1 MSDIFDK
8 LKSGQPVHMINEKD
22 YHAVAHKEMDFCRK
36 QCFKINHTFPDKEE
50 IYELE
55 NELFKR
61 RLPKTSFITPPF
73 QVDYACQMEIA
84 EKVFVNHDLTC
95 MAAGGI
101 IIEEGVMIGPH
112 VSLLTVNHDFNDLQ
126 VLICKPV
133 ILKKGAWIGVNTT
146 ILPGVTIGKGAI
158 VGSGSVVTKD
168 VEDNMIVAGNPAKV
182 IRSK

>member
-1 MSDIFDK
+1 
-8 LKSGQPVHMINEKD
+8 
-22 YHAVAHKEMDFCRK
+22 
-36 QCFKINHTFPDKEE
+36 
-50 IYELE
+50 
-55 NELFKR
+55 
-61 RLPKTSFITPPF
+61 
-73 QVDYACQMEIA
+73 
-84 EKVFVNHDLTC
+84 

-101 IIEEGVMIGPH
+101 ILEEGVMIGPH

-126 VLICKPV
+126 VLLCKPV
-133 ILKKGAWIGVNTT
+133 IIKENAWIGANAT